1 MAPFAVTGGVLAF
14 FGLLLLSFSVEVC
27 VRLRKNAKRVKDP
40 EIDKLK
46 NLHHIKHWMP
56 PGEDEPAAKVGYVGE
71 ISATTISLLTE
82 LIPYGWGHSDAGE
95 TNNLKEA
102 IVFEE
107 TAELARSRGG
117 AGASRET
124 LSCSRIPF
132 LSEE

>member
-1 MAPFAVTGGVLAF
+1 MWVIET
-14 FGLLLLSFSVEVC
+14 S
-27 VRLRKNAKRVKDP
+27 
-40 EIDKLK
+40 
-46 NLHHIKHWMP
+46 
-56 PGEDEPAAKVGYVGE
+56 
-71 ISATTISLLTE
+71 TTIPLLKE

-124 LSCSRIPF
+124 YSSCSKISF
-132 LSEE
+132 LIRGVRK